1 MTAAKQSSVVE
12 QNQAIAKQVEQ
23 YRAYQQLEPQY
34 QSVLGQWQGQP
45 LGLQTTG
52 GIAQG
57 TLTVGN
63 AIPQAQSYN
72 MATLKT
78 TKR

>member
-12 QNQAIAKQVEQ
+12 QNQAIATYKLDPQQ
-23 YRAYQQLEPQY
+23 IYRQQNQLI
-34 QSVLGQWQGQP
+34 QSELGQSIAGQTIG
-45 LGLQTTG
+45 GLQS
-52 GIAQG
+52 

-72 MATLKT
+72 MATLTT